1 MRDGV
6 LKGTEV
12 YSVDETYLV
21 SPEYYKTVIEPLMDT
36 LRDAEEKY
44 KNPYELPG
52 LDPNAEYE
60 IVDDEN

>member
-52 LDPNAEYE
+52 LRSEC
-60 IVDDEN
+60 